1 MFHKV
6 LLVDDISFIY
16 SVNDLIPYLYTTVLS
31 NYSDNDSIYPASNDK
46 EKTFE
51 KSKKVKQYF
60 QKTFKTII
68 DWYQKNYII
77 LNRVKSY
84 YICVS
89 K

>member
-1 MFHKV
+1 M
-6 LLVDDISFIY
+6 DDISFIY

-31 NYSDNDSIYPASNDK
+31 NYSDNDSIYPTSNDK

-51 KSKKVKQYF
+51 KSKKVKHYF

-84 YICVS
+84 YICIS